1 MTNKM
6 YWKGIRKPLAE
17 ENLVLMSADG
27 EIWANLPLY
36 LDEVNHSPTGF
47 EWGYRG
53 SGPAQLAYAIL
64 RSYFEI
70 VVGKK
75 PREAALWAEKEYFG
89 FKETVV
95 CNYFGRSWTWEL
107 DSDQIKSWRV
117 GKGVLCG
124 G

>member
-1 MTNKM
+1 MKSEKL

-17 ENLVLMSADG
+17 ENIVLMSTDG

-36 LDEVNHSPTGF
+36 LEEVNHSPTGF

-70 VVGKK
+70 RVGLS
-75 PREAALWAEKEYFG
+75 PEEAQNRTMKEYYD
-89 FKETVV
+89 FKDAVV
-95 CNYFGRSWTWEL
+95 CNYFGRSWAWEL
-107 DSDQIKSWRV
+107 DSEQIRSWRV
-117 GKGVLCG
+117 GKGI
-124 G
+124 

>member
-1 MTNKM
+1 MTDKKM
-6 YWKGIRKPLAE
+6 FWKGLRKPLAE
-17 ENLVLMSADG
+17 ENLVIMSTDG

-70 VVGKK
+70 MVGLS
-75 PREAALWAEKEYFG
+75 PELAAIKAQKEYFE
-89 FKETVV
+89 FKDAVV
-95 CNYFGRSWTWEL
+95 CNYFGRSWSWEL
-107 DSDQIKSWRV
+107 DSDQIRNWRI
-117 GKGVLCG
+117 GRGI
-124 G
+124 